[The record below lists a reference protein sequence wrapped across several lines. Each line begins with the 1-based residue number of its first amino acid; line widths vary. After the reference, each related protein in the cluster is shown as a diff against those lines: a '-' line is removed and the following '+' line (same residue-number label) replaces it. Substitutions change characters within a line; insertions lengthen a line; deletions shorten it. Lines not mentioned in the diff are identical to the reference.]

1 MTEPKKPAARKRKP
15 AAPKDSKPKAPAKRK
30 KTVAQRSVVVGSLWC
45 IVAGVVG
52 VVAGVFF
59 AGGVKINPEPKPSDV
74 LSQAYDAD
82 RVTQIAVLK
91 ELAEQP
97 FDGST
102 DEGLKSGTDW
112 FNAQRF
118 RNRAD
123 DFGGFTD
130 AVAEAISKN
139 AEADLAAKLE
149 GGK

>member
-1 MTEPKKPAARKRKP
+1 
-15 AAPKDSKPKAPAKRK
+15 
-30 KTVAQRSVVVGSLWC
+30 
-45 IVAGVVG
+45 VG

-118 RNRAD
+118 RNRAN

-139 AEADLAAKLE
+139 AEAELAAKLE
-149 GGK
+149 QK

>member
-15 AAPKDSKPKAPAKRK
+15 AAPKEPKPKAPARK
-30 KTVAQRSVVVGSLWC
+30 KPVAQRSVVVGGLWC

-59 AGGVKINPEPKPSDV
+59 AGGVKINPDPKPSDV

-102 DEGLKSGTDW
+102 DEGLKAGTDW

-139 AEADLAAKLE
+139 AEAELAAKLE
-149 GGK
+149 GAK

>member
-15 AAPKDSKPKAPAKRK
+15 VAPKDPKPKTPARK
-30 KTVAQRSVVVGSLWC
+30 KPVAQRSVVVGSLWC

-102 DEGLKSGTDW
+102 DDGLKSGTEW

-130 AVAEAISKN
+130 AVAESISKN
-139 AEADLAAKLE
+139 AEAELAAKLE

>member
-1 MTEPKKPAARKRKP
+1 MTEPKKPAARKRKS
-15 AAPKDSKPKAPAKRK
+15 AAPKESKPKAPARK
-30 KTVAQRSVVVGSLWC
+30 KPVAQRSVVVGSLWC

-59 AGGVKINPEPKPSDV
+59 AGGVKINPDPKPSDV

-97 FDGST
+97 FDGAT

-139 AEADLAAKLE
+139 AEAELAAKLE
-149 GGK
+149 QAK

>member
-1 MTEPKKPAARKRKP
+1 MTEPKKPAARKRKS
-15 AAPKDSKPKAPAKRK
+15 AAPKEPKPKAPARK
-30 KTVAQRSVVVGSLWC
+30 KPVAQRSVVVGSLWC

-59 AGGVKINPEPKPSDV
+59 AGGVKINPDPKPSDV

-97 FDGST
+97 FDGAT
-102 DEGLKSGTDW
+102 DEGLKAGTDW

-139 AEADLAAKLE
+139 AEAELAAKLE
-149 GGK
+149 QK